1 MRKILLILIVPITI
15 IGLVSLT
22 DKVKEQ
28 KKPVYQSQNSSGDCT
43 TLAKAS
49 GSCEGCHTSTTSG
62 GGPIVIVYANG
73 KTTTEF
79 NLAIGQNNVYIY
91 TEEGNET
98 ELFNELENNN
108 VQIFSNTKPNVV
120 EDRFTA
126 VHGSN
131 SSSILSHITKL
142 NVVSKENQ
150 VINLGSKPSNIS
162 YSVSFNNSSM
172 LLNMNSTN
180 DEMIQISLY
189 DMMGKSYIA
198 PINKNV
204 ISGENQIN
212 LDTQLP
218 IYRGIY
224 IVRITEQSG
233 KTSTKKIFID

>member
-1 MRKILLILIVPITI
+1 MRKILLILIVPIAL
-15 IGLVSLT
+15 IGLISLT

-28 KKPVYQSQNSSGDCT
+28 KKPVYQTQNGSGDCN

-49 GSCEGCHTSTTSG
+49 GSCEGCHSGSSSG
-62 GGPIVIVYANG
+62 GGPIVIIYENG
-73 KTTTEF
+73 KTGSEF
-79 NLAIGQNNVYIY
+79 NLAPGENEIFIYNEDENVDIIS
-91 TEEGNET
+91 
-98 ELFNELENNN
+98 ELENNN
-108 VQIFSNTKPNVV
+108 IQVFSNTKPNVV
-120 EDRFTA
+120 EDRFVA
-126 VHGSN
+126 VHGPN

-142 NVVSKENQ
+142 NIVSKENQ

-180 DEMIQISLY
+180 DEIIQISLY

-198 PINKNV
+198 PTNKNI

-218 IYRGIY
+218 IYRGVY